1 MDPKHRHE
9 LKTNELADWITHL
22 PDFLRRNWAQL
33 VGLALIIT
41 GVLGVPIVKRT
52 RQNAA
57 QTRQAE
63 TTQLMQRVA
72 QEKIMAV
79 RNQGSGIWEAQ
90 SQLLMVAG
98 SLEAAANKAKNPYS
112 AALAL
117 IKCAEA
123 FRADLHYQ
131 PGPVERST
139 VQAQINHASRTYE
152 LAIEK
157 AQGNNLLTGM
167 AKMGL
172 GLCAEELGNFDRAK
186 EIYEDIATNADFAGT
201 IFPAQAQLRLE
212 VMDDSRE
219 KFVFVAAP
227 EPEAPAVDVEIPGV
241 SGNETIDKLIGPVM
255 PQSPGDET
263 AGAETTPQE
272 SGTGES
278 ASEAESSTPA
288 GQTAQGESE
297 TD

>member
-1 MDPKHRHE
+1 MDPGHRHE

-33 VGLALIIT
+33 VGAALIII
-41 GVLGVPIVKRT
+41 GVLGVPKFRSVQK
-52 RQNAA
+52 NAS
-57 QTRQAE
+57 QTRQAD

-72 QEKIMAV
+72 QEKITAV

-131 PGPVERST
+131 TGRVERST
-139 VQAQINHASRTYE
+139 VEAQISHASKTYE

-157 AQGNNLLTGM
+157 AQGNNTLTGM
-167 AKMGL
+167 AKIGL
-172 GLCAEELGNFDRAK
+172 GLCAEEIGDFDRAK
-186 EIYEDIATNADFAGT
+186 EIYEDIATSDDFTGT
-201 IFPAQAQLRLE
+201 IFPAQAELRLE
-212 VMDDSRE
+212 IMDDSRA
-219 KFVFVAAP
+219 KFVFVSVP
-227 EPEAPAVDVEIPGV
+227 EPESPTVDVEIPG
-241 SGNETIDKLIGPVM
+241 GFGDETIDKLIGPMM
-255 PQSPGDET
+255 PQSGGDET
-263 AGAETTPQE
+263 VETETPPQE
-272 SGTGES
+272 SGTGEATSETVPS
-278 ASEAESSTPA
+278 AAA
-288 GQTAQGESE
+288 DQTSKSESE